1 MNDIIEYQCPACG
14 GALMF
19 DIISQKLRCTYCD
32 GEFDVD
38 NMQKKDSRLGED
50 GAEETPWVNT
60 GSKWSEE
67 EQEQSGMFVFRC
79 RSCGG
84 EIIANDTEATASCP
98 FCNSTIVMSGR
109 LSGALKPDYI
119 IPFKFDKAAAK
130 EKYYSHL
137 KGKLLL
143 PGKFRSR
150 NHIDEIKGV
159 YVPFWLYS
167 SDVQVDAVLKAT
179 KTKRWSDE
187 LCNYTETSTYYLNR
201 RAEMSFEHIPCD
213 GSVRINDELME
224 SIEPFDFREAVPFRT
239 AYLAGF
245 LADKYDRDDVRCAGR
260 AADRVFESAV
270 SQIMQTVAPDYEDVD
285 RPVGSSSGQTL
296 PFADV
301 KIKSGNV
308 RYALYPV
315 WLLNTTYK
323 GVKYT
328 FAMNGQT
335 GKFVGDLP
343 AGSVRTGL
351 FFAGVFAGVS
361 ALATF
366 IINALLT

>member
-19 DIISQKLRCTYCD
+19 DIISQKLKCTYCD

-38 NMQKKDSRLGED
+38 NMQKKDYHLNED

-60 GSKWSEE
+60 GGEWSEP
-67 EQEQSGMFVFRC
+67 EQTGMFVFRC

-98 FCNSTIVMSGR
+98 FCGSTIVMAGR
-109 LSGALKPDYI
+109 LSGTLKPDYI

-137 KGKLLL
+137 KGKLLS
-143 PGKFRSR
+143 PRKFRYK

-159 YVPFWLYS
+159 YVPFWLYD
-167 SDVQVDAVLKAT
+167 SDIRIDAVLKA
-179 KTKRWSDE
+179 KKVRKWSDE
-187 LCNYTETSTYYLNR
+187 IFDYTETSTYYLNR
-201 RAEMSFEHIPCD
+201 GAEMTFEHIPCD

-224 SIEPFDFREAVPFRT
+224 SIEPYDFSEAVPFRT

-260 AADRVFESAV
+260 AASRVFESAV
-270 SQIMQTVAPDYEDVD
+270 TQIMRTVAPDYEDVD
-285 RPVGSSSGQTL
+285 RPAESSSAHNI

-301 KIKSGNV
+301 KITSGSV
-308 RYALYPV
+308 KYALYPV

-323 GVKYT
+323 GIKYT

-343 AGSVRTGL
+343 QDRVKTAL
-351 FFAGVFAGVS
+351 LFAGVFTSVS
-361 ALATF
+361 ALVTYL
-366 IINALLT
+366 INLLLT

>member
-38 NMQKKDSRLGED
+38 NMQKKDSRLNEE
-50 GAEETPWVNT
+50 GADETPWINS
-60 GSKWSEE
+60 GSEWSEE
-67 EQEQSGMFVFRC
+67 EQSGMFVFRC
-79 RSCGG
+79 KSCGG

-98 FCNSTIVMSGR
+98 FCNSTIVMAGR
-109 LSGALKPDYI
+109 LSGTLKPDYVI
-119 IPFKFDKAAAK
+119 LFKFDKEAAK
-130 EKYYSHL
+130 KKYYSHL

-143 PGKFRSR
+143 PRKFTSR
-150 NHIDEIKGV
+150 NHIDEIKGI

-179 KTKRWSDE
+179 KTKRWNDE
-187 LCNYTETSTYYLNR
+187 IFNYTETSTYYLNR

-224 SIEPFDFREAVPFRT
+224 SIEPYDFSEAVPFKT

-260 AADRVFESAV
+260 AADRIFESAV
-270 SQIMQTVAPDYEDVD
+270 RQIMHTVAPDYEDVD
-285 RPVGSSSGQTL
+285 RPQSSSSGQTI

-301 KIKSGNV
+301 KIKSGSV
-308 RYALYPV
+308 KYALYPV

-323 GVKYT
+323 GIKYT

-343 AGSVRTGL
+343 ADNVKSGFL
-351 FFAGVFAGVS
+351 FAGVFAGVS

-366 IINALLT
+366 LINALLT

>member
-19 DIISQKLRCTYCD
+19 DIITQKLKCTYCD

-50 GAEETPWVNT
+50 GGEETPWVNT
-60 GSKWSEE
+60 AGEWS

-84 EIIANDTEATASCP
+84 QIIANDTEATASCP
-98 FCNSTIVMSGR
+98 FCNSTIVMAGR

-119 IPFKFDKAAAK
+119 IPFRFDKAAAK
-130 EKYYSHL
+130 ERYYSHL

-150 NHIDEIKGV
+150 SHIDEIKGV

-167 SDVQVDAVLKAT
+167 SDVQVDAVLKASKVRT
-179 KTKRWSDE
+179 WSDE
-187 LCNYTETSTYYLNR
+187 IFDYTETSTFYLNR
-201 RAEMSFEHIPCD
+201 RAHMSFEHIPCD

-224 SIEPFDFREAVPFRT
+224 SIEPFDFREAVPFKT

-245 LADKYDRDDVRCAGR
+245 LADKYDRDDVHCAGR
-260 AADRVFESAV
+260 AASRIFESAV
-270 SQIMQTVAPDYEDVD
+270 EQIMHTVDPAYEDVK
-285 RPVGSSSGQTL
+285 RPEGSSANGTI
-296 PFADV
+296 PFADIRIESGSV
-301 KIKSGNV
+301 K
-308 RYALYPV
+308 YALLPV

-323 GVKYT
+323 GVRYT

-343 AGSVRTGL
+343 ADGVRSGFL
-351 FFAGVFAGVS
+351 FAGVFAGVS

-366 IINALLT
+366 LINAILT